1 MKHYFQAEQ
10 LKYRHTSVAA
20 ITLGMPM
27 FTALLAFWLTSSYFS
42 VDVYN
47 WWYIG
52 LYPGFLGILCSI
64 IGKKDK
70 QKKNYTIWSLPCGME
85 QIWDAKIL
93 VGIKMSAVAVAGLTL
108 FSMMGQ
114 MLLESVGNLKMRQ
127 AIPIQAQILAGI
139 VLWLTTLWEIPFCLP
154 ARIPE
159 TTEVRQEFQSTD
171 HSLCRVPENRSPAPA
186 QTAVRLASL

>member
-20 ITLGMPM
+20 ITFGMPV

-42 VDVYN
+42 IDVYN

-93 VGIKMSAVAVAGLTL
+93 VGIKMSAVSFAHPQSASPLHL
-108 FSMMGQ
+108 Q
-114 MLLESVGNLKMRQ
+114 LPRQ
-127 AIPIQAQILAGI
+127 IPIHTEGPRLFLLRSVPHARKH
-139 VLWLTTLWEIPFCLP
+139 LP
-154 ARIPE
+154 
-159 TTEVRQEFQSTD
+159 
-171 HSLCRVPENRSPAPA
+171 
-186 QTAVRLASL
+186 

>member
-52 LYPGFLGILCSI
+52 LYPGFWAFVQHHRE
-64 IGKKDK
+64 KDK
-70 QKKNYTIWSLPCGME
+70 QKRITRYGHC
-85 QIWDAKIL
+85 
-93 VGIKMSAVAVAGLTL
+93 
-108 FSMMGQ
+108 
-114 MLLESVGNLKMRQ
+114 
-127 AIPIQAQILAGI
+127 
-139 VLWLTTLWEIPFCLP
+139 P
-154 ARIPE
+154 AAW
-159 TTEVRQEFQSTD
+159 
-171 HSLCRVPENRSPAPA
+171 NRSGT
-186 QTAVRLASL
+186 QKSLSE

>member
-52 LYPGFLGILCSI
+52 LYPGFWAFCAASS
-64 IGKKDK
+64 GKRTNRKRITR
-70 QKKNYTIWSLPCGME
+70 YGHC
-85 QIWDAKIL
+85 
-93 VGIKMSAVAVAGLTL
+93 
-108 FSMMGQ
+108 
-114 MLLESVGNLKMRQ
+114 
-127 AIPIQAQILAGI
+127 
-139 VLWLTTLWEIPFCLP
+139 P
-154 ARIPE
+154 AAW
-159 TTEVRQEFQSTD
+159 
-171 HSLCRVPENRSPAPA
+171 NRSGT
-186 QTAVRLASL
+186 QKSLSE

>member
-108 FSMMGQ
+108 F
-114 MLLESVGNLKMRQ
+114 
-127 AIPIQAQILAGI
+127 P
-139 VLWLTTLWEIPFCLP
+139 
-154 ARIPE
+154 
-159 TTEVRQEFQSTD
+159 
-171 HSLCRVPENRSPAPA
+171 
-186 QTAVRLASL
+186 

>member
-52 LYPGFLGILCSI
+52 LYRGFFFGR
-64 IGKKDK
+64 KREKEF
-70 QKKNYTIWSLPCGME
+70 CGN
-85 QIWDAKIL
+85 IAIFL
-93 VGIKMSAVAVAGLTL
+93 VL
-108 FSMMGQ
+108 
-114 MLLESVGNLKMRQ
+114 
-127 AIPIQAQILAGI
+127 
-139 VLWLTTLWEIPFCLP
+139 
-154 ARIPE
+154 
-159 TTEVRQEFQSTD
+159 
-171 HSLCRVPENRSPAPA
+171 
-186 QTAVRLASL
+186 

>member
-64 IGKKDK
+64 IGKRTNRKRITR
-70 QKKNYTIWSLPCGME
+70 YGHC
-85 QIWDAKIL
+85 
-93 VGIKMSAVAVAGLTL
+93 
-108 FSMMGQ
+108 
-114 MLLESVGNLKMRQ
+114 
-127 AIPIQAQILAGI
+127 LAA
-139 VLWLTTLWEIPFCLP
+139 W
-154 ARIPE
+154 
-159 TTEVRQEFQSTD
+159 
-171 HSLCRVPENRSPAPA
+171 NRSGT
-186 QTAVRLASL
+186 QKSLSE